1 MTFQMRRPEVD
12 ELESVRDVLG
22 RWQVD
27 EGPLHLHPGDLGWF
41 ALRGAPATAD
51 AVRVWFEDERAVAIS
66 LLDGAQLLR
75 FAMDPTRRQD
85 DLLAQR
91 IAADVADPDLG
102 VLEAGAAT
110 IEARGASA
118 LGTTL
123 AGLGW
128 SPDEPW
134 TPLHRDLS
142 DPVDVSGLRVESIEA
157 DDTEDW
163 VRVHWSA
170 FRGTPIPDERQ
181 RNFVDGWQAV
191 AKTPFYASARVLSA
205 HDAGGQAVAVAAVWT
220 AGAGRPGLIEPMG
233 VHQEH
238 RGRGYGTVITKAA
251 GAALREMGSSS
262 AIVCAEASNMG
273 AVSTYVAAGFAAHPN
288 VRDYA
293 REG

>member
-1 MTFQMRRPEVD
+1 MKFQMRRPEVA
-12 ELESVRDVLG
+12 ELERVRDVLG
-22 RWQVD
+22 HWQID
-27 EGPLHLHPGDLGWF
+27 EGHLHLHPGDLGWF

-85 DLLAQR
+85 ELLAQQ
-91 IAADVADPDLG
+91 IAADVADPGVG

-142 DPVDVSGLRVESIEA
+142 DPVDVSGL
-157 DDTEDW
+157 
-163 VRVHWSA
+163 
-170 FRGTPIPDERQ
+170 
-181 RNFVDGWQAV
+181 
-191 AKTPFYASARVLSA
+191 LS
-205 HDAGGQAVAVAAVWT
+205 
-220 AGAGRPGLIEPMG
+220 
-233 VHQEH
+233 
-238 RGRGYGTVITKAA
+238 
-251 GAALREMGSSS
+251 
-262 AIVCAEASNMG
+262 
-273 AVSTYVAAGFAAHPN
+273 
-288 VRDYA
+288 
-293 REG
+293 